1 MLVHIGLIDNGQL
14 SSGEKDYKVV
24 REDGWSMWKKSMKQ
38 HKHQKFRDKLLSQY
52 ISYAL
57 P

>member
-24 REDGWSMWKKSMKQ
+24 REDGWSMWKK
-38 HKHQKFRDKLLSQY
+38 KHETTQTSKFLEINFL
-52 ISYAL
+52 ANT
-57 P
+57 